1 MIRVGVPIS
10 QATLS
15 LAEAN
20 RLDVDYIVFYAQAGL
35 KEMQKYIKFKPLF
48 LHDLPEP
55 FWLNYE
61 NPFVDSVMSDARAML
76 DLAKSPWLSTGIGAS
91 AEPQAH
97 RDGPYRE
104 ADDKD
109 LQSRATVIENI
120 VKHGRRLKA

>member
-1 MIRVGVPIS
+1 MIKVGVPIS
-10 QATLS
+10 EATLA
-15 LAEAN
+15 LAKSN

-35 KEMQKYIKFKPLF
+35 NTMQEYINFKPLF

-61 NPFVDSVMSDARAML
+61 NPFVESVMAEARAML
-76 DLAKSPWLSTGIGAS
+76 DLAQSPWLSTGVGAS

-104 ADDKD
+104 ANDQD

-120 VKHGRRLKA
+120 V